1 MGLYRYNRDIISV
14 KNGYVTG
21 KSEGE
26 LVFLM
31 GCPFDEDSNYI
42 ESVDVVI
49 QQKKMREETIHLN
62 VKGYDLDLALINF
75 TENDKQEIMIRGALG
90 GEIAHLIAHVY
101 RYEEGNLTE
110 IFNYNSFY
118 EKYKFKARYLDDYN
132 IEIFCE
138 ETKKKFVLNI
148 NDDNDEY
155 LNNIYSRSGKFLG
168 SNAPHISPI
177 NAIYPVKQVG
187 RNYNSLL
194 IQQIIIEPSNEHML
208 GIIETLLD
216 IDEYGKMKVIYQ
228 SIMKTGKTYNRLRES
243 KLYFNIEDVIPEGA
257 EVISLNKF
265 GGENDIIKLDLDN
278 DKEDE
283 IIYAYNYKGYG
294 HIGICKV
301 TGEGVQILDD
311 YEGKGDNI
319 GYLNIKEVCSRK
331 NKNII
336 IGWKIRDFTCRLDLL
351 EYKNKKISSLIP
363 HTILCFNKID
373 VVNLENKK
381 EKLNE
386 IVLWY
391 KSKKVGYEI
400 SMYKW
405 IKGNLIEINKY
416 NKYYYTKVLKYYDE
430 LIKTK
435 SNSIEYLYNVA
446 KAKYLVS
453 QYDDALKTINKAMYL
468 KLTYPSVEE
477 LRDFQCVL
485 SEGVKEK

>member
-1 MGLYRYNRDIISV
+1 MGLYRYNKNIISV

-21 KSEGE
+21 KSEGD
-26 LVFLM
+26 LVLLM
-31 GCPFDEDSNYI
+31 GCPFEEDSNYY

-49 QQKKMREETIHLN
+49 QQKRMSEETMHLN
-62 VKGYDLDLALINF
+62 IKGCDLDLDLINV
-75 TENDKQEIMIRGALG
+75 TESDKQEIMIRGVLG
-90 GEIAHLIAHVY
+90 GEVAHLIAYVY
-101 RYEEGNLTE
+101 KYEDGTLTE

-118 EKYKFKARYLDDYN
+118 EKYEFQARYLDNYN

-148 NDDNDEY
+148 SDSNDEY
-155 LNNIYSRSGKFLG
+155 LNLIYSRNGKALG
-168 SNAPHISPI
+168 NNAPYISAI

-187 RNYNSLL
+187 KNYNSLL
-194 IQQIIIEPSNEHML
+194 IQQIMIEPSNEHML

-228 SIMKTGKTYNRLRES
+228 SIMKTGKTYNSLRES
-243 KLYFNIEDVIPEGA
+243 KIYLNIEDIIPEGS
-257 EVISLNKF
+257 EIISLNKF
-265 GGENDIIKLDLDN
+265 GGKNDIIKLDLDN

-294 HIGICKV
+294 HIGVCKSTQDGLEV
-301 TGEGVQILDD
+301 VDD
-311 YEGKGDNI
+311 YEGKGDDI

-336 IGWKIRDFTCRLDLL
+336 VGWKIRNFTCRLDLL
-351 EYKNKKISSLIP
+351 EYKDKKISSLIP
-363 HTILCFNKID
+363 DTILCFNKID
-373 VVNLENKK
+373 VVNLETKK

-391 KSKKVGYEI
+391 KKKKTGYEI

-435 SNSIEYLYNVA
+435 NNSIEYLYNVA

-453 QYDDALKTINKAMYL
+453 QYEDALKTINKAMYL
-468 KLTYPSVEE
+468 KLTYPSIEE
-477 LRDFQCVL
+477 LRDFQYVL
-485 SEGVKEK
+485 SEGLKEK